1 MNHLAIIGALIRR
14 VPGEILITHSSFVDY
29 WRRLEVVDCLRLPV
43 THATSMPE
51 ASQPWIV
58 NFLSN
63 MHAINEPYP
72 EAGTAAGSH
81 LKQER
86 HALESKS
93 GDTRDQVKQKAQQ
106 SYDDLRQGTL
116 KVVRESGS
124 YLKRVG
130 AEQQRLLVEKL
141 GEYRDALKAASDKLE
156 SDHDTVAAKNIRK
169 ASSSLE
175 RVADFLRDSEPG
187 DLLSD
192 AGRVAR
198 RRPELVFGGL
208 FLAGLGLAR
217 MMKSSARE
225 RPRDNFSSNGGSSAG
240 PGDIRSFGGPK
251 PATLPI
257 ATPAGPPAAPGA
269 TFGGFKE

>member
-1 MNHLAIIGALIRR
+1 M
-14 VPGEILITHSSFVDY
+14 
-29 WRRLEVVDCLRLPV
+29 
-43 THATSMPE
+43 
-51 ASQPWIV
+51 
-58 NFLSN
+58 
-63 MHAINEPYP
+63 
-72 EAGTAAGSH
+72 
-81 LKQER
+81 KQER

-169 ASSSLE
+169 ASNSLE

-187 DLLSD
+187 DLWSD

-208 FLAGLGLAR
+208 FLVSRRARLGADD
-217 MMKSSARE
+217 E
-225 RPRDNFSSNGGSSAG
+225 VFRPRT
-240 PGDIRSFGGPK
+240 
-251 PATLPI
+251 AT
-257 ATPAGPPAAPGA
+257 
-269 TFGGFKE
+269 